1 MANIGGDGTTTV
13 RKLEG
18 FQDKP
23 PSQKIA
29 FHGLRNTLFRL
40 IEHPIG
46 HFKWPSPQSQAM
58 MSIRLPIVLHTH
70 TTYGPS
76 HFLAPSIVSIDHVRD
91 KQRTGE
97 YCIG

>member
-1 MANIGGDGTTTV
+1 MMNCDGGHCWGWYHNGSETRRFSDQ
-13 RKLEG
+13 L
-18 FQDKP
+18 

-58 MSIRLPIVLHTH
+58 MSIRLPTLLHTH
-70 TTYGPS
+70 TTYCPS
-76 HFLAPSIVSIDHVRD
+76 HFLPPSIVSIDHVRD
-91 KQRTGE
+91 KQRTG
-97 YCIG
+97 